1 MKQDEA
7 QMMGFLGLI
16 GAGTTTYFIKQSIS
30 GREISDDPAVWV
42 MEGIDRSGAIGILG
56 EINNTVEKMS
66 SNNIGLRSLFGI
78 DEVNMKQVN
87 RTVTESLLG
96 PTFGSL
102 LSTTVAANNA
112 ITSGDPIT
120 DSDVRTLRRLLPYQ
134 NLFFLRRGFDEI
146 QNNIVD

>member
-1 MKQDEA
+1 
-7 QMMGFLGLI
+7 
-16 GAGTTTYFIKQSIS
+16 
-30 GREISDDPAVWV
+30 
-42 MEGIDRSGAIGILG
+42 
-56 EINNTVEKMS
+56 MS